1 MKILVLNAGSSSL
14 KYSVYKGA
22 ELDLLAKGVVEKIG
36 DSNGK
41 ITHKFQRNG
50 TLNELIFEENIGD
63 HYQALQT
70 VVSLLKDSKHG
81 VIDEINEIKSIGHR
95 VVHGGEYF
103 SSSHLID
110 EDLKQKV
117 KELIPLAPL
126 HNPPNLL
133 GIEVSE
139 EIFPDAIQ
147 VAVFDTAFH
156 QTIPEYAFRY
166 AIPEKFYKEY
176 GIRQYG
182 MHGTSHRFITE
193 ETTKYLRKA
202 NNKINLITIH
212 LGNGC
217 SISAVK
223 GGKCIDTSLG
233 FSPLPGLV
241 MGTRS
246 GDIDPSIIFHL
257 IRQHGYSY
265 QEVETALNKESGLKG
280 LTGFTDL
287 RDIHKK
293 QKVGDK
299 AAELAL
305 EIYCY
310 RIKKYI
316 GAYLAAIGPLDA
328 IVFTAG
334 VGENDEFVRAKV
346 LEGLE
351 HLGIKLDPEKN
362 GKHISGIRE
371 LHHSESNI
379 GVLVVPTDEEKQIAL
394 STLKFQV
401 GGQGI

>member
-14 KYSVYKGA
+14 KYSVYENE
-22 ELDLLAKGVVEKIG
+22 ELILLAKGVVEKIG

-41 ITHKFQRNG
+41 IGHKYLRNG
-50 TLNELIFEENIGD
+50 TQNEWVVEENIGD

-70 VVSLLKDSKHG
+70 VVSLLKSENHG
-81 VIDEINEIKSIGHR
+81 VIKDIKEIAFVGHR
-95 VVHGGEYF
+95 VVHGGEFF

-110 EDLKQKV
+110 ENLKQKV

-133 GIEVSE
+133 GIEVSQ
-139 EIFPDAIQ
+139 EIFPDSIQ

-156 QTIPEYAFRY
+156 QTIPEYTFRY
-166 AIPEKFYKEY
+166 AVPDKYYKDF
-176 GIRQYG
+176 GIRLYG
-182 MHGTSHRFITE
+182 MHGTSHRYVTE
-193 ETTKYLRKA
+193 ETAKYLGKSK
-202 NNKINLITIH
+202 NDINLITIH

-217 SISAVK
+217 SISAIK
-223 GGKCIDTSLG
+223 EGKCIDTSLG

-257 IRQHGYSY
+257 IRQHRFSY
-265 QEVETALNKESGLKG
+265 QEVEIALNKESGLKG
-280 LTGFTDL
+280 LTGLTDL

-293 QKVGDK
+293 RKEGDK
-299 AAELAL
+299 SAVLAL

-316 GAYLAAIGPLDA
+316 GAYLAAIGALDA

-334 VGENDEFVRAKV
+334 VGENDEYVRANTLK
-346 LEGLE
+346 GLG
-351 HLGIKLDPEKN
+351 HLGITVDSDKN
-362 GKHISGIRE
+362 ERSGSGIRE
-371 LHHSESNI
+371 IHQPGSNI
-379 GVLVVPTDEEKQIAL
+379 KLLVVPTDEEKQIAL
-394 STLKFQV
+394 STLKFHNQN
-401 GGQGI
+401 

>member
-14 KYSVYKGA
+14 KYSVYEGE
-22 ELDLLAKGVVEKIG
+22 ELDLLAKGVIEKIG

-41 ITHKFQRNG
+41 ITHKYRKSG
-50 TLNELIFEENIGD
+50 SLNEVVLEEKIAD

-70 VVSLLKDSKHG
+70 VVSLLIDKEHG
-81 VIDEINEIKSIGHR
+81 VILDVNEINSVGHR

-103 SSSHLID
+103 SSPQLID
-110 EDLKQKV
+110 SDLKTKV
-117 KELIPLAPL
+117 KELVPLAPL
-126 HNPPNLL
+126 HNPPNIL

-139 EIFPDAIQ
+139 EIFSQATQ

-156 QTIPEYAFRY
+156 QTIPEYAYRY
-166 AIPEKFYKEY
+166 AVPEKYYSEY
-176 GIRQYG
+176 GIRLYG
-182 MHGTSHRFITE
+182 MHGTSHRFIVK
-193 ETTKYLRKA
+193 ETAKYLKKGRDE
-202 NNKINLITIH
+202 INLITIH

-223 GGKCIDTSLG
+223 GGKSIDTSLG

-257 IRQHGYSY
+257 IRQHGFSY
-265 QEVETALNKESGLKG
+265 QEIETTLNKESGLKG

-293 QKVGDK
+293 RKGGDK

-334 VGENDEFVRAKV
+334 VGENDSFVRAKT
-346 LEGLE
+346 LDGLE
-351 HLGIKLDPEKN
+351 HLGIKLDLEENNK
-362 GKHISGIRE
+362 IESGIRE
-371 LHHSESNI
+371 LHHSESSI
-379 GVLVVPTDEEKQIAL
+379 KLLVVPTDEEKQIAL
-394 STLKFQV
+394 SALKFQK
-401 GGQGI
+401 